1 MFDGDHRLI
10 EKMAPRLKRV
20 LVADPEPGAARLF
33 SDLMREICH
42 AHIWIAGNTER
53 ALKITET
60 CDPQLI
66 VVSLGDE
73 RLDGLGFVRK
83 LRRSTWACRKAPV
96 ITITGVATQ
105 GMILAARD
113 AGVHEFLRKPY
124 SMKDLLR
131 RLEAV
136 TLKDRDWV
144 EGVGYVGPDRRRFN
158 SGDYSGPLK
167 RKTDG
172 SETPYQQKINQCL
185 KIIRAAVAAAETD
198 PQQAMRAMLA
208 QATTLQS
215 MATDFHLTLAASE
228 FYRYL
233 ARHQQSGEALTKAMA
248 AGWATKVLGFLPK
261 DADAGRERKTPEA
274 ASLMLG

>member
-1 MFDGDHRLI
+1 LALFDSDKRLI
-10 EKMAPRLKRV
+10 DRMTPKLKRI
-20 LVADPEPGAARLF
+20 LVADPEVGAARLF
-33 SDLMREICH
+33 TELMREMCQPH
-42 AHIWIAGNTER
+42 VWTATTTER
-53 ALKITET
+53 AMKVAET

-66 VVSLGDE
+66 VVCLGDE

-83 LRRSTWACRKAPV
+83 LRRSHWSCRKAPV
-96 ITITGVATQ
+96 ITITGAATA

-124 SMKDLLR
+124 SMKDLIR

-136 TLKDRDWV
+136 TIKERDWV

-158 SGDYSGPLK
+158 SGDYAGPLK

-198 PQQAMRAMLA
+198 PDQALRAMLA
-208 QATTLQS
+208 QAQQLQS
-215 MATDFHLTLAASE
+215 IATDFQLTLAASE

-233 ARHQQSGEALTKAMA
+233 SRHKQSGQPLTRA
-248 AGWATKVLGFLPK
+248 AAETWTVKILSFLPK
-261 DADAGRERKTPEA
+261 DADQDRGKASEA
-274 ASLMLG
+274 A

>member
-1 MFDGDHRLI
+1 MFDGDRRLV
-10 EKMAPRLKRV
+10 EKMAPKLKRV

-33 SDLMREICH
+33 SELMRDICH
-42 AHIWIAGNTER
+42 SHIWIAATTER
-53 ALKITET
+53 ALKIAET
-60 CDPQLI
+60 CDPQLV

-83 LRRSTWACRKAPV
+83 LRRSTWVCRKAPV

-136 TLKDRDWV
+136 TVKDRDWV
-144 EGVGYVGPDRRRFN
+144 EGVAYIGPDRRRFN
-158 SGDYSGPLK
+158 SGDYAGPLK

-198 PQQAMRAMLA
+198 PDQAMRAMLA

-215 MATDFHLTLAASE
+215 IATDFHLTLAASE
-228 FYRYL
+228 FYRHL
-233 ARHQQSGEALTKAMA
+233 MRHQQSGAKLTRALADT
-248 AGWATKVLGFLPK
+248 WAVKMLAFLPK
-261 DADAGRERKTPEA
+261 DADAGRRKPEA
-274 ASLMLG
+274 A